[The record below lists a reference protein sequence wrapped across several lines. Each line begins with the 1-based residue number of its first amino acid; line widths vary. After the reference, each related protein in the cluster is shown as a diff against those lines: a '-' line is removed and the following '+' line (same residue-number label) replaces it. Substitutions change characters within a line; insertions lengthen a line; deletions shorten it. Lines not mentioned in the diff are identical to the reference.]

1 MAYIPSSSEESE
13 EEIEEVMK
21 VGKHVTKS
29 KEEEYDEEDEED
41 DILNELDFV
50 SKVSGQQL
58 QHHLFGYFHLL
69 CPL

>member
-13 EEIEEVMK
+13 EEIEVVMK
-21 VGKHVTKS
+21 VGKHVTKN
-29 KEEEYDEEDEED
+29 KEEEYGEEDEED

-58 QHHLFGYFHLL
+58 ERHLCRYFHLL
-69 CPL
+69 CPQ